1 MPAWRKSPRPR
12 TTPHWDASRY
22 SAAAIGDDRVRAVA
36 FARLGRSPA
45 GGSGGGSQAD
55 FDSLINL
62 ITSTIRPQSWD
73 TVGGPGS
80 ISPFPTGVWIDSHGL
95 LQPLLKDDRGSN
107 LEALRAANS
116 PSATANKSVRREA
129 NLRKISL
136 TRLEK
141 QIQLLQA
148 AGRPLP
154 EEMQVLAGLQRIQ
167 YVFVY
172 PDSGDLVLA
181 GPAGDWVVGGDGTV
195 LTARAAVRR
204 FGWTIWWSFFGR
216 CSAIPRPA
224 SAAG

>member
-1 MPAWRKSPRPR
+1 M
-12 TTPHWDASRY
+12 
-22 SAAAIGDDRVRAVA
+22 
-36 FARLGRSPA
+36 
-45 GGSGGGSQAD
+45 
-55 FDSLINL
+55 
-62 ITSTIRPQSWD
+62 
-73 TVGGPGS
+73 
-80 ISPFPTGVWIDSHGL
+80 

-195 LTARAAVRR
+195 LSRAGGRPPVRLDDLVVVFRQMLGNPEACFGCRITPRQEGLARLQDYLQKKTPPKLGLPGEHKR
-204 FGWTIWWSFFGR
+204 WSEELRAPAWPAGYR
-216 CSAIPRPA
+216 GLRP
-224 SAAG
+224 